1 MRIEKLLAAK
11 QKLDEQIKQAELAAK
26 HKNRTER
33 LALKLLNKYPAL
45 FLCDPKEFE
54 KSLDTALKT
63 IAANLAAAADKDT
76 KAN

>member
-11 QKLDEQIKQAELAAK
+11 QKLEEQIKQAELAAK

-45 FLCDPKEFE
+45 YICDPAELE
-54 KSLDTALKT
+54 KKLDEAL
-63 IAANLAAAADKDT
+63 AAITSNLATA
-76 KAN
+76 KA